1 MDFSKFKIIPNY
13 NTQRTDLF
21 LSTVAAV
28 EQLEQAFKINV
39 DPDYK
44 EYVTRYGCGIL
55 GGTYVRVYVPETI
68 QALQPEWRE
77 RITQYWFWEEGK
89 EVLTQEQ
96 ALESVIMGDT
106 FDGDE
111 IILYN
116 QQYYI
121 LPRHAE
127 MIYHTGNTLG
137 GTIDWLCTVGILTA
151 AFAERDFEPFDPAE
165 YLK

>member
-1 MDFSKFKIIPNY
+1 MDFTKFNIIANY

-21 LSTVAAV
+21 PSTTAAV
-28 EQLEQAFKINV
+28 EQLEEVFNIKV
-39 DPDYK
+39 DQDYK

-55 GGTYVRVYVPETI
+55 GGTYVRVYLPETI
-68 QALQPEWRE
+68 EALYPEWKE
-77 RITQYWFWEEGK
+77 RITQYWFWDEGK
-89 EVLTQEQ
+89 AVLTKEQ
-96 ALESVIMGDT
+96 VLESVIMGDT

-116 QQYYI
+116 HQYYI
-121 LPRHAE
+121 LPRHEE
-127 MIYHTGNTLG
+127 MIYHTGHTLG
-137 GTIDWLCTVGILTA
+137 GTIDWLCTAGILTE